1 LAEAWSVVAD
11 RRPAVEAGTPV
22 VQDILV
28 EGDMAV
34 GLQKLLLVE
43 GDTRRDTAA
52 GEVARNRAVE
62 DRAAGS
68 QNTVVAACLPF
79 FCLKLQISRVFP
91 IFYLRKFDS
100 PSHLSNER

>member
-1 LAEAWSVVAD
+1 VVAD
-11 RRPAVEAGTPV
+11 KRPAAEAGTPV

-28 EGDMAV
+28 EGGMAV

-43 GDTRRDTAA
+43 GDTAA
-52 GEVARNRAVE
+52 GEVARHRAVE
-62 DRAAGS
+62 DRAPGS

-79 FCLKLQISRVFP
+79 FCLKFQISRVFP